1 MRKHHTG
8 WVALFGA
15 AAIATSGL
23 VGVPAASADER
34 DGGAL
39 SWPLVRQGT
48 SSYSL
53 DGFEIGYLPPGLERY
68 GLHASSTTDRQGVRQ
83 SQISWVQGPD
93 QLYGRVSVIRS
104 ERVQEL
110 DDLRESR
117 YTHLADKGLERLT
130 AGAGLER
137 EAYLSESTGDV
148 FWLERPGVAVTAH
161 LQPERW
167 DRGELLEMAGSV
179 TEESGSPEA
188 PAAEAPE
195 APAEEAAQEAPA
207 EETPAEGAPA
217 EEAPQEAPAEEAP
230 AEEAPQEAP
239 AEEAPAEEAPAEEA
253 PAEQVPAEEAAQQ
266 VEPAAGEPA
275 GKEPATGPEG
285 AGEAG
290 TPAEEVPADGAVE
303 AAPVGNPGAP
313 QESGAAET
321 PGEGAQESAQEPA
334 GSPAQTPDETP
345 AQTPADTPVA
355 TELPEGAEARRVEE
369 CVLDRFVDFG
379 SGATEPVGA
388 RLPLAE
394 GEFVEQALTKEQLT
408 AEDRDRLLATVWN
421 HGEES
426 AKTGA
431 VDHCAGELRLEP
443 AQVEGVIGAVV
454 ERVGGLVQGPAQ
466 ESAPAVEQAADGSG
480 AQEGA
485 AADTGAAPVD
495 PVDAR
500 EWEEMWASLP
510 WKFEAGNA

>member
-23 VGVPAASADER
+23 VGVPAASADAR
-34 DGGAL
+34 DGGGL

-53 DGFEIGYLPPGLERY
+53 DGFEIAYLPPGLERY
-68 GLHASSTTDRQGVRQ
+68 GIHASSTTDRQGVRQ

-117 YTHLADKGLERLT
+117 YTHLADKGLERLA
-130 AGAGLER
+130 AGEGFGR
-137 EAYLSESTGDV
+137 EAYLSESTGDL
-148 FWLERPGVAVTAH
+148 FWLERPGVAVTTH

-188 PAAEAPE
+188 PTAGVPE
-195 APAEEAAQEAPA
+195 APAEEQ
-207 EETPAEGAPA
+207 
-217 EEAPQEAPAEEAP
+217 PQEAPAA
-230 AEEAPQEAP
+230 EAP

-253 PAEQVPAEEAAQQ
+253 AQQ
-266 VEPAAGEPA
+266 VEPAVGDPA
-275 GKEPATGPEG
+275 EQAPATEAGNS
-285 AGEAG
+285 GEAVA
-290 TPAEEVPADGAVE
+290 PAEEAPADDAVE
-303 AAPVGNPGAP
+303 AAPVANPGAP
-313 QESGAAET
+313 QA
-321 PGEGAQESAQEPA
+321 PGSEEAPVGGAQEAVGQEPA
-334 GSPAQTPDETP
+334 GSSDETPDEPP

-355 TELPEGAEARRVEE
+355 AELPEGAEARRVEE

-379 SGATEPVGA
+379 SGATEPAGA

-394 GEFVEQALTKEQLT
+394 GEFVEQALTK
-408 AEDRDRLLATVWN
+408 
-421 HGEES
+421 
-426 AKTGA
+426 
-431 VDHCAGELRLEP
+431 
-443 AQVEGVIGAVV
+443 
-454 ERVGGLVQGPAQ
+454 
-466 ESAPAVEQAADGSG
+466 
-480 AQEGA
+480 
-485 AADTGAAPVD
+485 
-495 PVDAR
+495 
-500 EWEEMWASLP
+500 
-510 WKFEAGNA
+510 